1 MYGYAAGEVPMS
13 EVIAVDL
20 GNSVAK
26 FARVRDGEVC
36 ARAHIATALLR
47 DIDSGADLLA
57 HVPALS
63 AVIQGRPPVILG
75 SVVSW
80 AGARLAALM
89 TGLDCTVR
97 PAISLDFT
105 ALGMWIRY
113 RSGEPGVDRVAACA
127 EAFAR
132 SGGPLIVIGLG
143 TAVHTNVVAVDGTYR
158 GGAIMPGLRLMSESL
173 GVGTDQVGVIV
184 PESPS
189 RVIGTST
196 PECVEIGLFHGWL
209 GGTLRLIDETRRELK
224 EIDPTGKTPALWI
237 SGGHAEW
244 IAPELPDAHVDAD
257 LSVLGLARLWN
268 ALH

>member
-1 MYGYAAGEVPMS
+1 
-13 EVIAVDL
+13 
-20 GNSVAK
+20 
-26 FARVRDGEVC
+26 
-36 ARAHIATALLR
+36 
-47 DIDSGADLLA
+47 
-57 HVPALS
+57 
-63 AVIQGRPPVILG
+63 
-75 SVVSW
+75 
-80 AGARLAALM
+80 
-89 TGLDCTVR
+89 VR
-97 PAISLDFT
+97 PAVSLDFT
-105 ALGMWIRY
+105 ALGLWIRY
-113 RSGEPGVDRVAACA
+113 DSGEPGVDRVAACA

-132 SGGPLIVIGLG
+132 TGGPLIVIGLG
-143 TAVHTNVVAVDGTYR
+143 TAVHTNVVTADGTYR

-209 GGTLRLIDETRRELK
+209 GGTLRLIDETQRELK